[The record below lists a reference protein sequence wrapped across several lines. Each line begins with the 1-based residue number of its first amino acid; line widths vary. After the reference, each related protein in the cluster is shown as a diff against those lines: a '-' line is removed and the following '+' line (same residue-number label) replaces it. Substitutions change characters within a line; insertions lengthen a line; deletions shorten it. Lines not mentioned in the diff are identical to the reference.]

1 MKKVIQ
7 IGENTYQLRFDE
19 FDEEIDIDALLRIDY
34 TNLIGEMVTFPVIVN
49 RFGNMLAEAE
59 SKVAEVK
66 LNIDVLEA
74 KLKERFRIELSEAN
88 GGKNP
93 TVDALNNSI
102 LLDKAY
108 QAMRKKYVE
117 IQKQRD
123 YINSIF
129 WSCKDK
135 SDKISILV
143 KSSDIT
149 MNTDLSEAK
158 INNVLVKKREN
169 LIK

>member
-19 FDEEIDIDALLRIDY
+19 FDEEMDIDALLRIDY

-66 LNIDVLEA
+66 LNIDILEA
-74 KLKERFRIELSEAN
+74 KLKERLRIKLSEAN

-108 QAMRKKYVE
+108 QVMRKKYVE
-117 IQKQRD
+117 TQKQRD

>member
-7 IGENTYQLRFDE
+7 IGENAYQLRFDE
-19 FDEEIDIDALLRIDY
+19 FDEEMDIDALLRIDY

-66 LNIDVLEA
+66 LNIDILEA
-74 KLKERFRIELSEAN
+74 KLKERLRIELSEAN

-108 QAMRKKYVE
+108 QVMRKKYVE
-117 IQKQRD
+117 TQKQRD

-158 INNVLVKKREN
+158 INNVLVKKREK

>member
-19 FDEEIDIDALLRIDY
+19 FDEEIDIDALLRIEY

-66 LNIDVLEA
+66 LNIDILEA
-74 KLKERFRIELSEAN
+74 KLKERLRIELSEAN

-102 LLDKAY
+102 L
-108 QAMRKKYVE
+108 
-117 IQKQRD
+117 
-123 YINSIF
+123 
-129 WSCKDK
+129 
-135 SDKISILV
+135 
-143 KSSDIT
+143 
-149 MNTDLSEAK
+149 
-158 INNVLVKKREN
+158 
-169 LIK
+169 

>member
-7 IGENTYQLRFDE
+7 IGENAYQLRFDE
-19 FDEEIDIDALLRIDY
+19 FDEEMDIDALLRIDY

-66 LNIDVLEA
+66 LNIDILEA
-74 KLKERFRIELSEAN
+74 KLKERLRIELSEAN

-108 QAMRKKYVE
+108 QVMRKKYVE
-117 IQKQRD
+117 TQKQRD

>member
-7 IGENTYQLRFDE
+7 IGENTYQLRFAE
-19 FDEEIDIDALLRIDY
+19 FDEEMDIDALLRIDY

-66 LNIDVLEA
+66 LNIDILEA
-74 KLKERFRIELSEAN
+74 KLKERLRIELSEAN

-108 QAMRKKYVE
+108 QVMRKKYVE
-117 IQKQRD
+117 TQKQRD

>member
-66 LNIDVLEA
+66 LNIDILEA
-74 KLKERFRIELSEAN
+74 KLKERLRIELSEAN

-108 QAMRKKYVE
+108 QVMRKKYVE
-117 IQKQRD
+117 TQKQRD

-158 INNVLVKKREN
+158 INNVLVKKREK

>member
-19 FDEEIDIDALLRIDY
+19 FDEEMDIDALLRIDY

-66 LNIDVLEA
+66 LNIDILEA
-74 KLKERFRIELSEAN
+74 KLKERLRIELSEAN

-108 QAMRKKYVE
+108 QVMRKKYVE
-117 IQKQRD
+117 TQKQRD

-158 INNVLVKKREN
+158 INNVLVKKREK

>member
-19 FDEEIDIDALLRIDY
+19 FDEEMDIDVLLRIDY

-66 LNIDVLEA
+66 LNIDILEA
-74 KLKERFRIELSEAN
+74 KLKERLRIELSEAN

-108 QAMRKKYVE
+108 QVMRKKYVE
-117 IQKQRD
+117 TQKQRD

>member
-19 FDEEIDIDALLRIDY
+19 FDEEMDIDALLRIDY

-66 LNIDVLEA
+66 LNIDILEA

-108 QAMRKKYVE
+108 QVMRKKYVE
-117 IQKQRD
+117 TQKQRD

-158 INNVLVKKREN
+158 INNVLVKKREK

>member
-66 LNIDVLEA
+66 LNIDILEA
-74 KLKERFRIELSEAN
+74 KLKERLRIELSEAN

-108 QAMRKKYVE
+108 QVMRKKYVE
-117 IQKQRD
+117 MQKQRD

>member
-66 LNIDVLEA
+66 LNIDILEA
-74 KLKERFRIELSEAN
+74 KLKERLRIELSEAN

-108 QAMRKKYVE
+108 QVMRKKYVE
-117 IQKQRD
+117 TQKQRD